1 MCGIALGILQPDPK
15 RIQGNDFSVAVF
27 LPGLC
32 RLVPG
37 GKLLLCEFPCL
48 DPGKTPLV
56 FPAVFLK
63 HLVAP
68 AALRPLPDGGGAA
81 AELSGRAGTAAI
93 LRRDPP
99 GDGEVPP
106 TIPAPSDRNLLF
118 NAFPEREVYQVP
130 DCVRV

>member
-68 AALRPLPDGGGAA
+68 AALRPVPDGGGAA

-93 LRRDPP
+93 LRRDPS
-99 GDGEVPP
+99 GDGEVS
-106 TIPAPSDRNLLF
+106 PAVSTVANQNVPSDAL
-118 NAFPEREVYQVP
+118 PEREVYQVT
-130 DCVRV
+130 DRIGI